1 MGKRINPVEV
11 IKMELSALCRD
22 RDNLNDE
29 LKEVYFLI
37 SKYTKALEIL
47 ELEEE

>member
-1 MGKRINPVEV
+1 MGKRIDPVEV

-22 RDNLNDE
+22 RGNLNDE

-37 SKYTKALEIL
+37 AKYTKALEIL